1 MAERRN
7 EMTETPEYDV
17 EITRIFDAPRQ
28 RVYQAFT
35 DPEEFARLYGPEG
48 FPVESNSVELDAQV
62 GGRQQF
68 TMVGE
73 GDPSMRT
80 GFDGR
85 FVEVVENELLS
96 SRGAWDGIPGQET
109 PWPSN
114 LRVEFHDDGGKTRLV
129 LQEGPHPPGTADF
142 GRQAWEMMF
151 PKLEAVVG
159 R

>member
-7 EMTETPEYDV
+7 EMTETPEYDI

-35 DPEEFARLYGPEG
+35 DPEEFARWYGPEG

-96 SRGAWDGIPGQET
+96 SCGAWDGIPGQET

>member
-35 DPEEFARLYGPEG
+35 DPEEFARWYGPEG

>member
-1 MAERRN
+1 
-7 EMTETPEYDV
+7 MTETPEYDV
-17 EITRIFDAPRQ
+17 ELTRVFAAPRQ
-28 RVYQAFT
+28 RVYRAFT
-35 DPEEFARLYGPEG
+35 DPEEFVRWYGPQG
-48 FPVESNSVELDAQV
+48 FPVDSTSVELDARV

-68 TMVGE
+68 AMVGE
-73 GDPSMRT
+73 DDPSMRT

-96 SRGAWDGIPGQET
+96 SRGAWDGIPGQAT
-109 PWPSN
+109 PWPSS

-129 LQEGPHPPGTADF
+129 VQEGPHPPGTADF
-142 GRQAWEMMF
+142 GRQAWEMML

>member
-1 MAERRN
+1 
-7 EMTETPEYDV
+7 MTEAPEYDV
-17 EITRIFDAPRQ
+17 EITRVFDAPRQ
-28 RVYQAFT
+28 RVYRAFT
-35 DPEEFARLYGPEG
+35 DPEEFARWYGPEG
-48 FPVESNSVELDAQV
+48 FPVESGSVELDARI

-129 LQEGPHPPGTADF
+129 LQ
-142 GRQAWEMMF
+142 
-151 PKLEAVVG
+151 
-159 R
+159 